1 MALTLDRAAGA
12 LFDAAGRR
20 FDPAA
25 RSWQAGGAPQGA
37 AVATEDAARWLQTE
51 TPHRVRA
58 PIGVIGPREPTAEQ
72 LAVAEALGAG
82 LAGLGVT
89 VICGGM
95 GGVMAATCRGV
106 EAAGGISIGLL
117 PAEHWSAANPHV
129 TIPVATG
136 IGVARNAI
144 IARAAFCL
152 VAVGGGYGTLSEVAF
167 GLQFGRPVFGLAG
180 APEVAG
186 LVRLDGAAA
195 AVRAVA
201 ACLLALPPG
210 V

>member
-20 FDPAA
+20 FDPAV
-25 RSWQAGGAPQGA
+25 RFWREGFAPRGEVV
-37 AVATEDAARWLQTE
+37 AVEAAARWLQTE

-58 PIGVIGPREPTAEQ
+58 PIAVVGPREPTAVQ
-72 LAVAEALGAG
+72 SAAAEALGTG
-82 LAGLGVT
+82 LARLGVT
-89 VICGGM
+89 VLCGGM
-95 GGVMAATCRGV
+95 GGVMEATCRGV
-106 EAAGGISIGLL
+106 EAAGGLSIGLL
-117 PAEHWSAANPHV
+117 PAEHWSAGNAHV
-129 TIPVATG
+129 SVPIATG

-152 VAVGGGYGTLSEVAF
+152 IAVGGGYGTLSEVAF

-186 LVRLDGAAA
+186 LLHLPGPEAALT
-195 AVRAVA
+195 AVA
-201 ACLLALPPG
+201 ERLLAL
-210 V
+210 